1 MPTWTTPLDFPKNV
15 RITNVSITPEDA
27 VGIRESP
34 SSYHQE
40 VQVFGGQR
48 LKMQVDFKEEDPEQ
62 GSRLEAF
69 FLKLRGSAG
78 TFRFFDPYH
87 TEPMGQAMGLP
98 TVSVAVKGEQT
109 ITTTG
114 WLANVNYQLRQGDYI
129 QITDDLHRVLDD
141 VHSDASGNATLT
153 LWPDLRASHSASAAI
168 IIRNPVG
175 LWRLSRAP
183 TYTRSASNQKHAI
196 SMECVEA
203 R

>member
-1 MPTWTTPLDFPKNV
+1 VGSAPQPLALDNNKMPTWTSPLDFPKNV

-98 TVSVAVKGEQT
+98 TVSAAVKGEQT

-129 QITDDLHRVLDD
+129 QIADDLHRVLDD

-153 LWPDLRASHSASAAI
+153 LWPDLRSSHSASTA
-168 IIRNPVG
+168 
-175 LWRLSRAP
+175 
-183 TYTRSASNQKHAI
+183 YTRSASNQKHAI